1 MRKKLLFAPLWGI
14 FALSLLSSCRT
25 EDGAVTQKQIEDK
38 RFAVFVPKDGRPVNY
53 ANGFAL
59 VMKKYD
65 EKKNTNLSGINNN
78 LVINNLT
85 ASAGKRQIVLTSGKK
100 DIYVEFNIR
109 SETIEEKNGD
119 KWVIYPRVQG
129 TKVKELVVMLLTEK
143 ETLVKFFTYNKQTSL
158 YKEYGTSFQEALD
171 KYLSRS
177 NKLNLNASIKPIAE
191 GETLIKEVILTVKR
205 KAGGISPGTPGEGE
219 PGMGGDGAVDCF
231 GIEQCI
237 RLNPGGGGGE
247 SSPTKEADKIDITDL
262 QKYPCAFAIAQ
273 DLPYLKNDLGTV
285 LNKIFKNSDKY
296 NINFKISKILD
307 ATSSTDGK
315 TQPSDFKKEDDKF
328 TATIFLNKA
337 VLENA
342 TKEYILAT
350 MYHEVVHAYLDFELY
365 RLGKQ
370 EFSSKYPGIVVDRVV
385 NTFDEAGKQYITQAF
400 VYYSDHTEAASYI
413 GTLEN
418 IIKEYNPK
426 LPAETAKILAKS
438 GMVYLTPDEMKI
450 NERERGI
457 NKTLGQPEGTK
468 CTN

>member
-1 MRKKLLFAPLWGI
+1 MNKKLLFTPLLGI
-14 FALSLLSSCRT
+14 FTLSLLSSCRT
-25 EDGAVTQKQIEDK
+25 EDGAITQKQIEDK
-38 RFAVFVPKDGRPVNY
+38 RFSVFVPKDGKPVNY
-53 ANGFAL
+53 ADGFAL

-158 YKEYGTSFQEALD
+158 YKEYGASFQEALD
-171 KYLSRS
+171 KYLSPS

-237 RLNPGGGGGE
+237 RLNPGGGGE
-247 SSPTKEADKIDITDL
+247 SSTPIDEADKIDITDL
-262 QKYPCAFAIAQ
+262 QKYPCAFAVAQ
-273 DLPYLKNDLGTV
+273 LLPNLENNISTLLKDTFGNNNKTNITFKVDAIESEDPNYFINAVTNYPPIEKGVFNATV
-285 LNKIFKNSDKY
+285 ILNKEMVQI
-296 NINFKISKILD
+296 
-307 ATSSTDGK
+307 AT
-315 TQPSDFKKEDDKF
+315 Q
-328 TATIFLNKA
+328 
-337 VLENA
+337 
-342 TKEYILAT
+342 EYIASV
-350 MYHEVVHAYLDFELY
+350 MYHEIVHAYLGYEFNILGSSAFE
-365 RLGKQ
+365 Q
-370 EFSSKYPGIVVDRVV
+370 KYPAMETYMVSSTRKFRFKDDYQHTRYAPFIDRMTDSIMDFSVK
-385 NTFDEAGKQYITQAF
+385 NNPNSTFTKESAKAIAMGGLFKDLSIAIKQIINDESTSNSHSK
-400 VYYSDHTEAASYI
+400 
-413 GTLEN
+413 
-418 IIKEYNPK
+418 
-426 LPAETAKILAKS
+426 
-438 GMVYLTPDEMKI
+438 
-450 NERERGI
+450 
-457 NKTLGQPEGTK
+457 GTK
-468 CTN
+468 CQNN

>member
-1 MRKKLLFAPLWGI
+1 MNKKLLFTPLLGI
-14 FALSLLSSCRT
+14 FTLSLLSSCRT
-25 EDGAVTQKQIEDK
+25 EDGAITQKQIEDK
-38 RFAVFVPKDGRPVNY
+38 RFSVFVPKDGKPVNY
-53 ANGFAL
+53 ADGFAL

-158 YKEYGTSFQEALD
+158 YKEYGASFQEALD
-171 KYLSRS
+171 KYLSPS

-237 RLNPGGGGGE
+237 RLNPGGGGE
-247 SSPTKEADKIDITDL
+247 SSPPIDEADKIDITDL
-262 QKYPCAFAIAQ
+262 QKYPCAFAVAQ
-273 DLPYLKNDLGTV
+273 LLPNLENNISTLLKDTFGNNNKTNITFKVDAIESEDPNYFINAVTNYPPIEKGVFNATV
-285 LNKIFKNSDKY
+285 ILNKEMVQI
-296 NINFKISKILD
+296 
-307 ATSSTDGK
+307 AT
-315 TQPSDFKKEDDKF
+315 Q
-328 TATIFLNKA
+328 
-337 VLENA
+337 
-342 TKEYILAT
+342 EYIASV
-350 MYHEVVHAYLDFELY
+350 MYHEIVHAYLGYEFNILGSSAFE
-365 RLGKQ
+365 Q
-370 EFSSKYPGIVVDRVV
+370 KYPAMETYMVSSTRKFRFKDDYQHTRYAPFIDRMTDSIMDFSVK
-385 NTFDEAGKQYITQAF
+385 NNPNSTFTKESAKAIAMGGLFKDLSIAIKQIINDESTSNSHSK
-400 VYYSDHTEAASYI
+400 
-413 GTLEN
+413 
-418 IIKEYNPK
+418 
-426 LPAETAKILAKS
+426 
-438 GMVYLTPDEMKI
+438 
-450 NERERGI
+450 
-457 NKTLGQPEGTK
+457 GTK
-468 CTN
+468 CQNN